1 MRAGCA
7 RNQTQSAN
15 TILVTPI
22 AEPGIL
28 ELYNAKKTIHYRN
41 FEYKDQSIQISQYEL
56 RWKPISKESE
66 IQNIVFMFFIWCCL
80 FCRIYLLLMNMNLL
94 EYVIIVK
101 YIIYSIVK
109 YKME

>member
-15 TILVTPI
+15 TILTPI

-66 IQNIVFMFFIWCCL
+66 LQNIVFMFFIWCCL